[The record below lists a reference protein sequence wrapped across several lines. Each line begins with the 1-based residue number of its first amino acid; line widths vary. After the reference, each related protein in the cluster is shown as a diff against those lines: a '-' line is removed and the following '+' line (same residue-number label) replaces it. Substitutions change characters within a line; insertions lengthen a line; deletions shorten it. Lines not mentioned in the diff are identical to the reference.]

1 MKRGELYRLAKPS
14 KRDPKKFRVYVIV
27 SRSDL
32 FLTTFPTAICAP
44 VHSNYT
50 GLPTEVEVGVND
62 GLKHDSS
69 IRCDE
74 LVSIAKSDL
83 TNFIGSLSKQKIK
96 ELNQALKIA
105 LEIDD

>member
-14 KRDPKKFRVYVIV
+14 KRDPKRFRVYIIV
-27 SRSDL
+27 SREDL
-32 FLTTFPTAICAP
+32 METTFPTVVCAP
-44 VHSNYT
+44 VYSNYI
-50 GLPTEVEVGVND
+50 GLQTEVEVGVNE

-83 TNFIGSLSKQKIK
+83 SDFIGSLSLQKIQK
-96 ELNQALKIA
+96 LNQALRAA
-105 LEIDD
+105 LEID